1 MMYKLPKKRLI
12 ILSSNY
18 VNWTLS
24 SCSKGRQQTF
34 GFMPKNRACSLDF
47 PRVRVTYRLLLRLLL
62 RKVHLFLYYLKIYKN
77 YEHSSLELFYSVIYF
92 IHKGGMTNVKRK
104 NKISIKS
111 ISS

>member
-1 MMYKLPKKRLI
+1 MYKLQKKRLI
-12 ILSSNY
+12 IQSSNG

-24 SCSKGRQQTF
+24 DVARDGSKPY
-34 GFMPKNRACSLDF
+34 GFIHVFYSE
-47 PRVRVTYRLLLRLLL
+47 
-62 RKVHLFLYYLKIYKN
+62 KVYLFLYYLKFYKN

>member
-1 MMYKLPKKRLI
+1 MMYKLQKKRLI
-12 ILSSNY
+12 ILSSNGI
-18 VNWTLS
+18 NWTLS
-24 SCSKGRQQTF
+24 IVAKDAS
-34 GFMPKNRACSLDF
+34 NLAL
-47 PRVRVTYRLLLRLLL
+47 RVSLLRLQQ
-62 RKVHLFLYYLKIYKN
+62 KVYLFLYYLKKYKN